1 MLESACI
8 NLTSSE
14 LADVGP
20 DVWWHA
26 SRRTP
31 PNVSHDMDLNK
42 LTDWKMAEISLS
54 DQEMYEIPFH
64 GRINKTLTDLSMIEF
79 TLL

>member
-1 MLESACI
+1 MLESAGI

-14 LADVGP
+14 LTDVGP

-26 SRRTP
+26 SPCTP
-31 PNVSHDMDLNK
+31 PNVSHDIELNK
-42 LTDWKMAEISLS
+42 LTDWKMAEIYRCDL
-54 DQEMYEIPFH
+54 EMHEIPFH
-64 GRINKTLTDLSMIEF
+64 DHINKTLTDLSMIEF